1 MSYRRRPSASPS
13 SSHPPDSAC
22 QSHRINPAQ
31 KKVLPPPQTHPSQ
44 DQPVQYTN
52 QFLFYTVKM
61 QINGPNNASETQES
75 WLAPS
80 IPNLNHR
87 PAFKL
92 FFEPTPGGFPSQ
104 GAPSQTQSKEL
115 EQAQS
120 LLNAPSPNEPLRP
133 IHIDYMVY
141 NRVAPTPLA
150 GKKKGAAKGWEKVT
164 PAKDIV
170 WKTSITNWTWAQV
183 KAQVI
188 DLIHIPQKY
197 LAAHITAQDSLGT
210 LRWFCIILNHR
221 TYGTKS
227 NYSVTSD
234 ADFAPFA
241 KAVTQSPRGKVIIK
255 ITMDDPDV
263 ESYTNLRAKAKA
275 QDDNLAMN
283 YGPDDKQRA
292 LELMKTRQAVNPKA
306 DVNAG
311 DTSAFVADITVHI
324 NKWYGLDSKTM
335 QIKDPKDPK
344 KSIRID
350 RQNIWVWAHAM
361 QHGAPGVDL
370 DHPPETSQFQS
381 ENKAILTVDERKEK
395 THARAKIPTASLG
408 NPANA
413 KFSPTHLAPGGRTPQ
428 ETPVWGPKIW
438 FEPDHNQ
445 VEGSNSNEVKGCPFT
460 DQAAGKTCSRKTSSA
475 SSDIKLV
482 SGACQDTSIPR
493 SPARNL
499 ARSPAGD
506 GVSHTLSR
514 LNFGRRHSPRR
525 KSVSPVHKTPGSQ
538 GSSVY
543 PANVICISPGTSIVV
558 QEPPVTKPLR
568 PLTEAGRALSIDSF
582 LAHCNFAADNMIPR
596 ALIQLAHI
604 RHWSYFREASLTEL
618 QKRDHFPLP
627 IARQLNTGAAM
638 LERTHT
644 AQEFDIKVKTD
655 DKDKMENSPEL

>member
-1 MSYRRRPSASPS
+1 
-13 SSHPPDSAC
+13 
-22 QSHRINPAQ
+22 
-31 KKVLPPPQTHPSQ
+31 
-44 DQPVQYTN
+44 
-52 QFLFYTVKM
+52 M
-61 QINGPNNASETQES
+61 QINGPNNASEVNELIEPLAPLPFDIPNTSETQES

-80 IPNLNHR
+80 IPNSNHR

-92 FFEPTPGGFPSQ
+92 FFEPTPGGLPSQ

-120 LLNAPSPNEPLRP
+120 LSNARSPKEPLRP

-164 PAKDIV
+164 PAEDIV
-170 WKTSITNWTWAQV
+170 WKTSITDWTWAQV

-188 DLIHIPQKY
+188 DLIRIPRKH

-221 TYGTKS
+221 TYGAKS

-241 KAVTQSPRGKVIIK
+241 EAVTQSPMGKVIIK
-255 ITMDDPDV
+255 ITMDDPD
-263 ESYTNLRAKAKA
+263 LHAKAKA

-283 YGPDDKQRA
+283 YGPDDKRRA
-292 LELMKTRQAVNPKA
+292 LELIKTRQAVNPKA
-306 DVNAG
+306 DINAG
-311 DTSAFVADITVHI
+311 DTSAFVADITAHI
-324 NKWYGLDSKTM
+324 NKCYGSDSETM
-335 QIKDPKDPK
+335 RIKDPKDPK

-350 RQNIWVWAHAM
+350 RQNIWVWARAM
-361 QHGAPGVDL
+361 QHRAPGVDF

-395 THARAKIPTASLG
+395 THAQAKIPTASLG

-413 KFSPTHLAPGGRTPQ
+413 KFSPTHLAPGGQTPQ
-428 ETPVWGPKIW
+428 ETPVRGPKI
-438 FEPDHNQ
+438 
-445 VEGSNSNEVKGCPFT
+445 C
-460 DQAAGKTCSRKTSSA
+460 SA
-475 SSDIKLV
+475 SSDIELV
-482 SGACQDTSIPR
+482 SGACQDTLIPH
-493 SPARNL
+493 SPARKL
-499 ARSPAGD
+499 ARSPAGN

-525 KSVSPVHKTPGSQ
+525 KSVSPVRKTPGSQ

-543 PANVICISPGTSIVV
+543 PANVISISPGTSIVV

-568 PLTEAGRALSIDSF
+568 PLTKAGRALSIDSF
-582 LAHCNFAADNMIPR
+582 LAHCNFAADDMIPR

-604 RHWSYFREASLTEL
+604 RHWSYFCEASLTEL
-618 QKRDHFPLP
+618 QNRDHFPLP
-627 IARQLNTGAAM
+627 IARQLKTGAAM

-644 AQEFDIKVKTD
+644 APEFDIEVKTD
-655 DKDKMENSPEL
+655 DKDEMENSPEL

>member
-1 MSYRRRPSASPS
+1 
-13 SSHPPDSAC
+13 
-22 QSHRINPAQ
+22 
-31 KKVLPPPQTHPSQ
+31 
-44 DQPVQYTN
+44 
-52 QFLFYTVKM
+52 M
-61 QINGPNNASETQES
+61 QINGPNNASEVNELIEPLAPLPFDVPNTSETQES
-75 WLAPS
+75 WLASS

-92 FFEPTPGGFPSQ
+92 FFEPTPGGLPSQ

-120 LLNAPSPNEPLRP
+120 LLNAPSAKEPLHP

-141 NRVAPTPLA
+141 NCVAPTPLS
-150 GKKKGAAKGWEKVT
+150 GKKKGTAKGWEKVT
-164 PAKDIV
+164 PAEDIV
-170 WKTSITNWTWAQV
+170 WKTSITDWTWAQV

-188 DLIHIPQKY
+188 DLIHIPQKH

-227 NYSVTSD
+227 NYSVTSN

-241 KAVTQSPRGKVIIK
+241 KAVTQSPTGKVIIK
-255 ITMDDPDV
+255 ITMDNP
-263 ESYTNLRAKAKA
+263 NLRAKAKA

-283 YGPDDKQRA
+283 YCPDDERRA

-324 NKWYGLDSKTM
+324 NKWYGLDFETM
-335 QIKDPKDPK
+335 RIKDPKDPK

-370 DHPPETSQFQS
+370 DHPPETSQFHQCEVFPHS
-381 ENKAILTVDERKEK
+381 PCSWWL
-395 THARAKIPTASLG
+395 
-408 NPANA
+408 NPSRDSSA
-413 KFSPTHLAPGGRTPQ
+413 
-428 ETPVWGPKIW
+428 GPK
-438 FEPDHNQ
+438 DL
-445 VEGSNSNEVKGCPFT
+445 
-460 DQAAGKTCSRKTSSA
+460 AAGKTCSRKTSSA

-482 SGACQDTSIPR
+482 SGACQDTSIPHF
-493 SPARNL
+493 PARNL

-514 LNFGRRHSPRR
+514 LNFGCHHSLRR

-543 PANVICISPGTSIVV
+543 PANVISIFPGTSIVV

-568 PLTEAGRALSIDSF
+568 PLTEAGRALSIDLF
-582 LAHCNFAADNMIPR
+582 LAHCNFAADNMIPG

-604 RHWSYFREASLTEL
+604 RHWSYFREASLTDL

-627 IARQLNTGAAM
+627 IARQLKTGAAM

-655 DKDKMENSPEL
+655 DKDEMENSPEL